1 MKRAITLILT
11 LTLLMS
17 LCMFSCTAYAEDE
30 ITVTDMIGREVTV
43 APGSYQRV
51 VCIGAGALRMY
62 SYIGDMSLLCGVE
75 DIDNISL
82 AERPRMFDSV
92 ARPYMLAY
100 GEALTALPS
109 CGVGG
114 PQAQTAEAEK
124 ILSCNPDIVIS
135 EYEDVEKEDALQEQ
149 LGVPVIT
156 LKAGPG
162 GVFDDNFFGT
172 MRMLGQIFRNEEKAE
187 KLCSFIES
195 ERAEISRRTA
205 DIPEEE
211 KPAVYICGLGNWG
224 TTNHLMTAQNYI
236 SFNVANVRNVVT
248 DLEAPGIQA
257 IEEEKF
263 VALGEDMDI
272 IIMDA
277 AALFFMSGILI
288 YTALYRKRGRLDDK
302 LFFGMVLTNMAL
314 AASDAT
320 AYLLEGRAFTEA
332 GKMIVACNVVFYA
345 AFEIFPYLFLLFLD
359 FRVRKEP
366 EHVRKSSVLYCI
378 PALVIVVLL
387 LLNLRTGWLYSVSK
401 NNIYHTGP
409 YNDVVFL
416 PVAVYS
422 VLILAK
428 LYRIDRR
435 LTLLGIILI
444 LARVGF
450 GVWFRSISSTAMT
463 YTLFLVA
470 THIVVMNRTIKEEV
484 L

>member
-1 MKRAITLILT
+1 MVIDVIRNKRGLSRA
-11 LTLLMS
+11 
-17 LCMFSCTAYAEDE
+17 
-30 ITVTDMIGREVTV
+30 
-43 APGSYQRV
+43 
-51 VCIGAGALRMY
+51 
-62 SYIGDMSLLCGVE
+62 LLCLLL
-75 DIDNISL
+75 IMLL
-82 AERPRMFDSV
+82 A
-92 ARPYMLAY
+92 A
-100 GEALTALPS
+100 ALP
-109 CGVGG
+109 G
-114 PQAQTAEAEK
+114 
-124 ILSCNPDIVIS
+124 
-135 EYEDVEKEDALQEQ
+135 
-149 LGVPVIT
+149 
-156 LKAGPG
+156 
-162 GVFDDNFFGT
+162 
-172 MRMLGQIFRNEEKAE
+172 RGQ
-187 KLCSFIES
+187 C
-195 ERAEISRRTA
+195 AEISAISTKEITA
-205 DIPEEE
+205 TAPEEDNDT
-211 KPAVYICGLGNWG
+211 PAENTPADPTPTEQKTLPDG
-224 TTNHLMTAQNYI
+224 TAG
-236 SFNVANVRNVVT
+236 SV
-248 DLEAPGIQA
+248 
-257 IEEEKF
+257 
-263 VALGEDMDI
+263 
-272 IIMDA
+272 IMDA

-320 AYLLEGRAFTEA
+320 AYLLEGRPFTEA

-387 LLNLRTGWLYSVSK
+387 LFNLRTGWLYSVSK

-450 GVWFRSISSTAMT
+450 GFWFRSISSTAMT

-470 THIVVMNRTIKEEV
+470 THIGVMNRTIKEEV

>member
-1 MKRAITLILT
+1 MVIDVIRNKRGLSRA
-11 LTLLMS
+11 
-17 LCMFSCTAYAEDE
+17 
-30 ITVTDMIGREVTV
+30 
-43 APGSYQRV
+43 
-51 VCIGAGALRMY
+51 
-62 SYIGDMSLLCGVE
+62 LLCLLLVVL
-75 DIDNISL
+75 L
-82 AERPRMFDSV
+82 A
-92 ARPYMLAY
+92 A
-100 GEALTALPS
+100 ALP
-109 CGVGG
+109 G
-114 PQAQTAEAEK
+114 
-124 ILSCNPDIVIS
+124 
-135 EYEDVEKEDALQEQ
+135 
-149 LGVPVIT
+149 
-156 LKAGPG
+156 
-162 GVFDDNFFGT
+162 
-172 MRMLGQIFRNEEKAE
+172 RGQ
-187 KLCSFIES
+187 C
-195 ERAEISRRTA
+195 AEISAISAKEITA
-205 DIPEEE
+205 TAPEEDNDT
-211 KPAVYICGLGNWG
+211 PAENTPAEATPTEQKTLPDG
-224 TTNHLMTAQNYI
+224 TAG
-236 SFNVANVRNVVT
+236 SV
-248 DLEAPGIQA
+248 
-257 IEEEKF
+257 
-263 VALGEDMDI
+263 
-272 IIMDA
+272 IMDA
-277 AALFFMSGILI
+277 AALFFLSGILI

-320 AYLLEGRAFTEA
+320 AYLLEGRPFTEA

-422 VLILAK
+422 ILILAK

-450 GVWFRSISSTAMT
+450 GFWFRSISSTAMT

-470 THIVVMNRTIKEEV
+470 THIGVMNRTIKEEV

>member
-1 MKRAITLILT
+1 MVIDVIRNKRGLSRA
-11 LTLLMS
+11 
-17 LCMFSCTAYAEDE
+17 
-30 ITVTDMIGREVTV
+30 
-43 APGSYQRV
+43 
-51 VCIGAGALRMY
+51 
-62 SYIGDMSLLCGVE
+62 LLCLFL
-75 DIDNISL
+75 IMLL
-82 AERPRMFDSV
+82 AV
-92 ARPYMLAY
+92 
-100 GEALTALPS
+100 ALP
-109 CGVGG
+109 G
-114 PQAQTAEAEK
+114 
-124 ILSCNPDIVIS
+124 
-135 EYEDVEKEDALQEQ
+135 
-149 LGVPVIT
+149 
-156 LKAGPG
+156 
-162 GVFDDNFFGT
+162 
-172 MRMLGQIFRNEEKAE
+172 RGQ
-187 KLCSFIES
+187 C
-195 ERAEISRRTA
+195 AEISAISTEEITTPAEDTTPTEQKTLPDGTA
-205 DIPEEE
+205 GS
-211 KPAVYICGLGNWG
+211 V
-224 TTNHLMTAQNYI
+224 
-236 SFNVANVRNVVT
+236 
-248 DLEAPGIQA
+248 
-257 IEEEKF
+257 
-263 VALGEDMDI
+263 
-272 IIMDA
+272 IMDA

-450 GVWFRSISSTAMT
+450 GFWFRSISSTAMT